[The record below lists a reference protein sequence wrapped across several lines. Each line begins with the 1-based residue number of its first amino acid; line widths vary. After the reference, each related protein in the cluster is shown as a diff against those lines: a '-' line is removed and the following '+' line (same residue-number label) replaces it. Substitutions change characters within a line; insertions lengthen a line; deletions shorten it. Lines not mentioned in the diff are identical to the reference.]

1 MNTLNADRMVIYIN
15 NTYDIYRLIEWLY
28 SSLAKKMKKGLV
40 PDVNRLANCST
51 MKTILR
57 KAAKLVLENDGA
69 RVTAQERKEVAL
81 AHTASIIESAE
92 YLVNND

>member
-15 NTYDIYRLIEWLY
+15 NTYDIYRLTEWLY
-28 SSLAKKMKKGLV
+28 DSLAKKMKKGLA
-40 PDVNRLANCST
+40 PDVNRLANCCT

-57 KAAKLVLENDGA
+57 EAAKLVLENDGA

-81 AHTASIIESAE
+81 AHAASIIESSE
-92 YLVNND
+92 CLINND